1 MRSYCSSNH
10 SYMEV
15 QDVMKVQVYRDIIT
29 TQRVTYN
36 VDVGW
41 PAILS
46 LLRSCTVKQ
55 QVKGQ
60 FLRVL

>member
-1 MRSYCSSNH
+1 
-10 SYMEV
+10 
-15 QDVMKVQVYRDIIT
+15 MKVQVYRDIIT

-46 LLRSCTVKQ
+46 PKKLYCKAASEGPILESTIVRCRVKHGVQ
-55 QVKGQ
+55 KHGGA
-60 FLRVL
+60 L